1 MAGRFFAAVVEQARS
16 AGLMSDGPFTVDDT
30 LIDAWASMKSFQRKD
45 TGKQKPPDDPG
56 NPTVN
61 SRGEKRSNRPR
72 WLCSRTM
79 SRHQRPWLA
88 TAATTCAGLRTQ
100 LAAHLNGA
108 AYNLLRIAKL
118 TAAPT

>member
-45 TGKQKPPDDPG
+45 TGKRKPPDAPG

-61 SRGEKRSNRPR
+61 FRGENHVDAPATVAGDRDYDVRRSANAARRPP
-72 WLCSRTM
+72 
-79 SRHQRPWLA
+79 QRRRVQPA
-88 TAATTCAGLRTQ
+88 PHCE
-100 LAAHLNGA
+100 AHGSA
-108 AYNLLRIAKL
+108 DL
-118 TAAPT
+118 T